1 MTRIIK
7 CGDCG
12 CDVIAKSDKKQF
24 CNKCLAIR
32 ADKSKNK
39 YRATRKIKPKRK
51 KVEVRKPELSITEIA
66 KRASAAGMT
75 YGQYVMLIEGGK
87 LK

>member
-39 YRATRKIKPKRK
+39 YRATCKIKPKRK
-51 KVEVRKPELSITEIA
+51 KVEVRKPVLSINDII
-66 KRASAAGMT
+66 RMSMAAGKSGVN
-75 YGQYVMLIEGGK
+75 YGYDVLELEGK
-87 LK
+87 

>member
-39 YRATRKIKPKRK
+39 YRETCKIKPKRK

-75 YGQYVMLIEGGK
+75 YGQYVAEMGV
-87 LK
+87 

>member
-39 YRATRKIKPKRK
+39 YRAMCKIKPKRK
-51 KVEVRKPELSITEIA
+51 KVEVRKPALSITEIA

-75 YGQYVMLIEGGK
+75 YGQYVAEMRL
-87 LK
+87 